1 MTVPLTASDDFPP
14 TKWLTWLLWLRSRR
28 WFPSRITLEL
38 LRFIGPDIPPQVRIG
53 RDLRIFHRGT
63 GVVVFDR
70 VVIGDRVHL
79 LHNVT
84 LGRADVWDPVVPG
97 DHPLIVVGDDV
108 WLCAGAVVLATAV
121 RPVTIGRGTVVGAN
135 AVLTRST
142 GEWEIWAGAP
152 ARRIGLR
159 EDRAEPVIDL
169 RDGTRDRSPVLR

>member
-1 MTVPLTASDDFPP
+1 VTVQHAPSDGFPP

-28 WFPSRITLEL
+28 WFPPRITLEL
-38 LRFIGPDIPPQVRIG
+38 LRFIGPDIPTQVRIG

-63 GVVVFDR
+63 GVVMFER

-79 LHNVT
+79 QHNVT
-84 LGRADVWDPVVPG
+84 LGRADVWEPEVPG

-108 WLCAGAVVLATAV
+108 WLGVGAVVLATAAK
-121 RPVTIGRGTVVGAN
+121 PVTIGRGTVVGAN

-152 ARRIGLR
+152 ARRIGSR
-159 EDRAEPVIDL
+159 EDRRPPVIDL
-169 RDGTRDRSPVLR
+169 REEQRPRSRVLG